1 MAKGKDERIKGL
13 VDEALRDHQ
22 KIKRII
28 SLLYDQDMEKRLLGA
43 KALGEIARIEPEVIK
58 KRWNRIF
65 YAFDDTMSCWGAA
78 EALGEIGRNLPEM
91 RSRIILFLRK
101 FEKDEVSCQGFI
113 WAVTRIGQV
122 DREKVKDIIPD
133 LMGFLNSKDACM
145 VGQAIWAL
153 GELRVQEAIEK
164 IKGFLEDKRE
174 TWIYDNSSVRLMSIA
189 GIALEAIYKIQASS
203 RALLA
208 SLSSEG

>member
-1 MAKGKDERIKGL
+1 MVKGTDEEIKGL
-13 VDEALRDHQ
+13 VEEALKDHQ

-28 SLLYDQDMEKRLLGA
+28 SLLYDQEMEKRLLGA

-78 EALGEIGRNLPEM
+78 EALGEIGRNLPDM
-91 RSRIILFLRK
+91 RSRILLFLRK

-113 WAVTRIGQV
+113 WAVTRIGQI
-122 DREKVKDIIPD
+122 DREKITGLIPLLIDFLRKDEP
-133 LMGFLNSKDACM
+133 CM

-153 GELRVQEAIEK
+153 GELGVSEAYDK
-164 IKGFLEDKRE
+164 IKGFLGDERMI
-174 TWIYDNSSVRLMSIA
+174 WIYDNDSVRLMSIS
-189 GIALEAIYKIQASS
+189 GIASEALQKIQALRESQ
-203 RALLA
+203 LK
-208 SLSSEG
+208 SLSLEG